1 MHINWATKATFPHY
15 PGSELP
21 QTLRRE
27 ISVATDDELLAAYLH
42 WTEARIAID
51 FALAANDLTKQ
62 IKTERD
68 RLPSLSLPFITPFT
82 SDYQRAR
89 RALWTVLC
97 DSSRTAKEVCDK
109 AWAVW
114 HQLCE
119 QTSSDLTTKYREKNS
134 PLLDGA
140 ERIGTLNTQIRSV
153 EQEVQ
158 KALNVFRSEMHRLA
172 LAEQAHE
179 RFLKSPD
186 SYAVEEIHVMTPSA
200 FEQTVAALARR
211 DGHRVIRDGGGA
223 RDLGADV
230 IAATAEGQRIVFQCK
245 HRTAGR
251 GKVGSPDIQTLN
263 GTARPEHNA
272 DIVIAVTNG
281 TFTKPAI
288 AFARTHDIHLLDQV
302 LLKRWGT
309 WGEPLLAV
317 LDIAA
322 EPQSAHAA

>member
-1 MHINWATKATFPHY
+1 MHINWATKATFPRY
-15 PGSELP
+15 PGSELSE
-21 QTLRRE
+21 TLRRE
-27 ISVATDDELLAAYLH
+27 ISMATDDELLAAYLH

-51 FALAANDLTKQ
+51 FAIAVGDLVKR
-62 IKTERD
+62 IETERD
-68 RLPSLSLPFITPFT
+68 HLKSLSLPFGTPFT
-82 SDYQRAR
+82 SDYYRAR
-89 RALWTVLC
+89 HSLWTVLC
-97 DSSRTAKEVCDK
+97 EASHTATEVREN

-119 QTSSDLTTKYREKNS
+119 QTSNDLTTKYRQENS
-134 PLLDGA
+134 PLVEGT
-140 ERIGTLNTQIRSV
+140 ERIGTHNTQIRTV
-153 EQEVQ
+153 EQNVQ
-158 KALNVFRSEMHRLA
+158 KALNAFRSEMHCLA

-186 SYAVEEIHVMTPSA
+186 SYAVEDIHIMAPSA
-200 FEQTVAALARR
+200 FEQMVASLARR

-230 IAATAEGQRIVFQCK
+230 IAVTAEGQRIVFQCK

-272 DIVIAVTNG
+272 DIVVAVTNG

-288 AFARTHDIHLLDQV
+288 AFARAHDIHLLDQV

-309 WGEPLLAV
+309 WGEPLLTA

-322 EPQSAHAA
+322 GPQSVCAA